1 MDPVTISLA
10 VGVASK
16 AFSAIKQGFAVG
28 RDIEQMSGD
37 IGRWMGAVSDVD
49 NAEKQAKNPPLFGKL
64 FKAGSIE
71 EAAMA
76 AYAAKKKLEE
86 QRYELKMFLNLTH
99 GPGAYDELLQMEGQ
113 IRKQRQRTIYK
124 QQQMRQQI
132 GEGIAWL
139 FLALVVGGAL
149 LLLASIFSGKSYADG
164 FKYKPRGYTEQQKI
178 WQNKIIK
185 KQMVTCRLKSQKV
198 YMGKMACIY
207 VAAGGTKNKTYEIE
221 FTDVHIGCPRQ
232 YSCVYNPGSK
242 EPQIGDVMKSLK
254 SAVKGK

>member
-86 QRYELKMFLNLTH
+86 QRYELKVFLNMTH

-113 IRKQRQRTIYK
+113 IRKQRQETVYK
-124 QQQMRQQI
+124 QQQMRRQI
-132 GEGIAWL
+132 GEAITWLLVAGI
-139 FLALVVGGAL
+139 VGGFAL
-149 LLLASIFSGKSYADG
+149 LVASIWFNKAHAYE
-164 FKYKPRGYTEQQKI
+164 YKPKVYTKQQL
-178 WQNKIIK
+178 QNQGKIK
-185 KQMVTCRLKSQKV
+185 KKKYTTCRLKKRIKSKTKQ
-198 YMGKMACIY
+198 MACIY
-207 VAAGGTKNKTYEIE
+207 EGNNRTYEMMIE
-221 FTDVHIGCPRQ
+221 SWCPKQ
-232 YSCVYNPGSK
+232 YKCIYNPWGK
-242 EPQIGDVMKSLK
+242 EPNIDDVIDSLNN
-254 SAVKGK
+254 ATKGK

>member
-86 QRYELKMFLNLTH
+86 QRYELKTFLNMTH
-99 GPGAYDELLQMEGQ
+99 GPGAYDELLAMEGQ
-113 IRKQRQRTIYK
+113 IRKQRQETVYK
-124 QQQMRQQI
+124 QQQLRRQI
-132 GEGIAWL
+132 GEALTWL
-139 FLALVVGGAL
+139 LVACIIGGFA
-149 LLLASIFSGKSYADG
+149 LLLASVWSNRAKADSYTYAPKPLTKQQLRNQGKLKEK
-164 FKYKPRGYTEQQKI
+164 KYT
-178 WQNKIIK
+178 
-185 KQMVTCRLKSQKV
+185 TCRLKKRIKSQLT
-198 YMGKMACIY
+198 GKQACIY
-207 VAAGGTKNKTYEIE
+207 LGGNKTYEMMVE
-221 FTDVHIGCPRQ
+221 SWCPKQ
-232 YSCVYNPGSK
+232 YKCVYNPNGQ
-242 EPQIGDVMKSLK
+242 EPDIDKVMESLRSIGKK
-254 SAVKGK
+254 

>member
-86 QRYELKMFLNLTH
+86 QRYELKVFLNMTH

-113 IRKQRQRTIYK
+113 IRKQRQETVYK
-124 QQQMRQQI
+124 QQQMRRQI
-132 GEGIAWL
+132 GEAITWLLVAGI
-139 FLALVVGGAL
+139 VGGFAL
-149 LLLASIFSGKSYADG
+149 LVASVWFNKAHAYE
-164 FKYKPRGYTEQQKI
+164 YKPKVYTKQQLQNQGKI
-178 WQNKIIK
+178 EK
-185 KQMVTCRLKSQKV
+185 KKYTTCRLKKRIKSKTKQ
-198 YMGKMACIY
+198 MACIY
-207 VAAGGTKNKTYEIE
+207 EGNNRTYEMMIE
-221 FTDVHIGCPRQ
+221 SWCPKQ
-232 YSCVYNPGSK
+232 YKCIYNPWGK
-242 EPQIGDVMKSLK
+242 EPNIDDVIDSLNN
-254 SAVKGK
+254 ATKGK

>member
-99 GPGAYDELLQMEGQ
+99 GPQAYNELLQMEGQ
-113 IRKQRQRTIYK
+113 IRKQRQETIYK
-124 QQQMRQQI
+124 QQQLRRQV
-132 GEGIAWL
+132 GEGIGWV
-139 FLALVVGGAL
+139 FLILVMGGFL
-149 LLLASIFSGKSYADG
+149 LLLASIFSSKAYGD
-164 FKYKPRGYTEQQKI
+164 GYTYKSKKYTKQQKI
-178 WQNKIIK
+178 HQGILK
-185 KQMVTCRLKSQKV
+185 KNVYVTCRLKKQKV
-198 YMGKMACIY
+198 VKNKMACIY
-207 VAAGGTKNKTYEIE
+207 EGANKTYELE
-221 FTDVHIGCPRQ
+221 FTDVRVGCPRQ
-232 YSCVYNPGSK
+232 YKCIHNPNSK
-242 EPQIGDVMKSLK
+242 EPNINDVMESLRSITK
-254 SAVKGK
+254 